1 MLWVLIFILLDS
13 YSFQNLWFAEYT
25 SFQIEEREAAEAAAV
40 AEAQRAREEAQAAR
54 IRMLK
59 EEEQRRI
66 AEQERLARELR
77 EEEERAVC
85 SCRCFQFLG

>member
-1 MLWVLIFILLDS
+1 
-13 YSFQNLWFAEYT
+13 
-25 SFQIEEREAAEAAAV
+25 
-40 AEAQRAREEAQAAR
+40 
-54 IRMLK
+54 MLK